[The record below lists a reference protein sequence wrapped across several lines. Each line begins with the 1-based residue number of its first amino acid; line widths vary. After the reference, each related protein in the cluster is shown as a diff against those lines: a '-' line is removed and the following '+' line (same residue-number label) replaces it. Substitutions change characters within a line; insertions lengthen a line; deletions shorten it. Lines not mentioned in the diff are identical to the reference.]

1 MSPLLMR
8 IDPGLLASWLLPYL
22 RVQACLIAMP
32 GWGERLLPA
41 RLRIAL
47 ALAITPLARELAGDM
62 PAFTQMQMPAALP
75 ALAGLAMV
83 EVSIGFALGILVR
96 IAAYALSMAT
106 AAIAATTSLSQL
118 VGGPSEAAPHPVGNL
133 FDLAGLALLMTLG
146 YPLFLVDYIAEGY
159 AMLPVGQLPDAA
171 MLGLAG
177 VAAVARAFGLA
188 MTLASPFILG
198 GLLYQCLQ
206 GIVSRVMPSLPVVF
220 VGAPAALLLALIAIA
235 ILATPILALWAD
247 AVLDLRLPPL
257 RP

>member
-1 MSPLLMR
+1 MSPLLTQ
-8 IDPGLLASWLLPYL
+8 IDPALVVTWLLPYL
-22 RVQACLIAMP
+22 RVQALLIAMP

-41 RLRIAL
+41 RIRIAL
-47 ALAITPLARELAGDM
+47 ALAITPLARELVHGL
-62 PAFTQMQMPAALP
+62 PAAPDSLAPP
-75 ALAGLAMV
+75 ALAALVVA
-83 EVSIGFALGILVR
+83 ELSIGFALGLLVR
-96 IAAYALSMAT
+96 IAAHALSMAT

-146 YPLFLVDYIAEGY
+146 YPLFLVDFIAEGY
-159 AMLPVGQLPDAA
+159 ALLPVGELPDAA
-171 MLGLAG
+171 MLGMAG

-198 GLLYQCLQ
+198 GFLYQCLQ

-220 VGAPAALLLALIAIA
+220 VGAPAALLLALIGIA

-247 AVLDLRLPPL
+247 SVLDLRLPPL
-257 RP
+257 LP